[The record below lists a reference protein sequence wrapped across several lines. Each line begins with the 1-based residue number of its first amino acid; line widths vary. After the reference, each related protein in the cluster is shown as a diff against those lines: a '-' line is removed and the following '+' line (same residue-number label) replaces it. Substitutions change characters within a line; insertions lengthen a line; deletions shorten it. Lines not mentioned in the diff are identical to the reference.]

1 MIQPK
6 TRLKIIDNSGGDIAE
21 CIHVYNKYKRRHGS
35 LGDIIKVS
43 IKKLKKKGNIRVKK
57 GHLYLGLIVQT
68 KKKFV
73 FKSGNF
79 KCFNQNSIILLSSQK
94 KPLGTRINGFLDSEL
109 RYKKFLKPLL
119 MGYRFI

>member
-21 CIHVYNKYKRRHGS
+21 CIHVDDKYKRRHGS

-68 KKKFV
+68 KKKPI

-79 KCFNQNSIILLSSQK
+79 KCFNRNSIILLSNQK

-119 MGYRFI
+119 LGYRFI

>member
-6 TRLKIIDNSGGDIAE
+6 TRLKIIDNSGGGIGE
-21 CIHVYNKYKRRHGS
+21 CIHVYGKYKRRHGS
-35 LGDIIKVS
+35 LGDVVKVS

-68 KKKFV
+68 KKKFP

-79 KCFNQNSIILLSSQK
+79 KCFYENSIILLSSRK
-94 KPLGTRINGFLDSEL
+94 KLLGTRVNGLLDSEL
-109 RYKKFLKPLL
+109 RYSKNLKPLL
-119 MGYRFI
+119 LGYQFI